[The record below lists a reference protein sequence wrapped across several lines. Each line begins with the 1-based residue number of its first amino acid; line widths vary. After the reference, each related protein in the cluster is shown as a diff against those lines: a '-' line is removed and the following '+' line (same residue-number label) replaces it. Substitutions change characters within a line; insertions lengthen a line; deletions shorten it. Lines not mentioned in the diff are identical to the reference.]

1 MHKLENGNM
10 LTELENKTSIRVEK
24 KKLKNEENSLP
35 KNTEG
40 LYKNK
45 DLNTMNEKKY
55 KHKNEKLEQNTRHNS
70 EIQKS
75 PKKSESIRCNLCF
88 IDKYFEKKIFAAY
101 DYANR
106 RSTNK
111 KPNEKFSKMKACR
124 RICLLFIPSILFILG
139 SCTIFF
145 EGTAIYI
152 AMVFFVVGSVL
163 MLQVLLK
170 IVIYSCLSRKHPIGK
185 NK

>member
-1 MHKLENGNM
+1 MHKLENGNV
-10 LTELENKTSIRVEK
+10 LTELEDKTSIKVEK
-24 KKLKNEENSLP
+24 KKLKNEENSFP

-40 LYKNK
+40 LYINK
-45 DLNTMNEKKY
+45 DLNTMNEEKY

-124 RICLLFIPSILFILG
+124 RICLLFIPSILFILC
-139 SCTIFF
+139 SPTIFLADKAVF
-145 EGTAIYI
+145 I
-152 AMVFFVVGSVL
+152 AMVFFVIGSVI
-163 MLQVLLK
+163 MLQILLK
-170 IVIYSCLSRKHPIGK
+170 ILKYSCLSRKHPIGK